1 MIICYSNIQSA
12 GQGIHYQ
19 LDHISSQILESNAI
33 TIALIKPSQKS
44 ETDVAIA
51 DVVYYF
57 DKMLRVVKGGFFQ
70 S

>member
-44 ETDVAIA
+44 ENDVA